1 MPAAGAGMA
10 FAGTPGRRAA
20 LTDKGFDVLDSQAIQ
35 LMYQALW
42 LVLLLSAPPVL
53 AAALVGLVIALIQ
66 AATQIQ
72 EQTLQYALKF
82 FAIVVTIFITA
93 SLLGGSLYQFA
104 DRPGIAG
111 TYLQSCRIRIDGRGD
126 DDQGNASLEGT
137 LILPLQVEIEDEAP
151 STPSRSFSRLE
162 MARGVPFFKSV
173 KLGKV
178 CTTLPPPA

>member
-53 AAALVGLVIALIQ
+53 SAALVGLVIALIQ

-104 DRPGIAG
+104 DRVMTEFPA
-111 TYLQSCRIRIDGRGD
+111 L
-126 DDQGNASLEGT
+126 
-137 LILPLQVEIEDEAP
+137 
-151 STPSRSFSRLE
+151 
-162 MARGVPFFKSV
+162 V
-173 KLGKV
+173 KK
-178 CTTLPPPA
+178 

>member
-72 EQTLQYALKF
+72 EATLAFVPKIIAMFLALL
-82 FAIVVTIFITA
+82 FAFPWIMDKLITYTRDIF
-93 SLLGGSLYQFA
+93 LNLPNY
-104 DRPGIAG
+104 
-111 TYLQSCRIRIDGRGD
+111 IRG
-126 DDQGNASLEGT
+126 L
-137 LILPLQVEIEDEAP
+137 
-151 STPSRSFSRLE
+151 
-162 MARGVPFFKSV
+162 
-173 KLGKV
+173 
-178 CTTLPPPA
+178 

>member
-66 AATQIQ
+66 AAKQIQ
-72 EQTLQYALKF
+72 EQTLVFVPKIIATF
-82 FAIVVTIFITA
+82 VAILIFGPWILGMLVDYTRE
-93 SLLGGSLYQFA
+93 LLMSFNS
-104 DRPGIAG
+104 I
-111 TYLQSCRIRIDGRGD
+111 IR
-126 DDQGNASLEGT
+126 
-137 LILPLQVEIEDEAP
+137 
-151 STPSRSFSRLE
+151 
-162 MARGVPFFKSV
+162 
-173 KLGKV
+173 
-178 CTTLPPPA
+178 